1 MADRS
6 TRETIEA
13 VWRIEA
19 PRLMAGLVRL
29 TGDVGLAEDLAQE
42 AFIAAFEHWGHAGV
56 PAKPGAWLMTTARNR
71 ALDMFRRHARLA
83 EKHQELARD
92 LTIQEEV
99 GAPDFDAALEPMIE
113 DDMLRLML
121 IACHPVLSP
130 EARVA
135 LTLRMVGGLTTDEIA
150 RAFLVPEPTVAQR
163 IVRAKRALGQADV
176 PFEVPAGDKL
186 TARVGSVL
194 AVLYLIFNEGYAAS
208 SGDDWLRPALCAD
221 ALRIGRVLAG
231 LVPDQPEVHGL
242 LALMSLQASRSAARV
257 GPDGEPVLLLDQ
269 DRTRW
274 DRLAIRNGLAAL
286 ARAEALGGARG
297 PYALQAA
304 VAACHARAVRPEDT
318 DWVRIAAIYRDLAE
332 VSPSPVVELN
342 RAVAVAMADGPAA
355 GLPLVDALLEEPALR
370 GYHLLPSVRGDFLF
384 KLGRLAEARA
394 EFERAAGM
402 TRNTREQRLLRD
414 RAAACGE

>member
-1 MADRS
+1 
-6 TRETIEA
+6 
-13 VWRIEA
+13 
-19 PRLMAGLVRL
+19 
-29 TGDVGLAEDLAQE
+29 
-42 AFIAAFEHWGHAGV
+42 
-56 PAKPGAWLMTTARNR
+56 
-71 ALDMFRRHARLA
+71 
-83 EKHQELARD
+83 
-92 LTIQEEV
+92 
-99 GAPDFDAALEPMIE
+99 
-113 DDMLRLML
+113 
-121 IACHPVLSP
+121 VLSP
-130 EARVA
+130 DARVA

-176 PFEVPAGDKL
+176 PFEVPAGEAL

-208 SGDDWLRPALCAD
+208 AGPDWLRPALCAD

-242 LALMSLQASRSAARV
+242 LALMSLQASRAAARV

-304 VAACHARAVRPEDT
+304 VAACHARATRHEDT

-355 GLPLVDALLEEPALR
+355 GLLLVDALLEAPALR
-370 GYHLLPSVRGDFLF
+370 GYHLLPGVRGDFLF

-414 RAAACGE
+414 RAAACDA